1 VPDATRIA
9 THVSPSAQRSDTF
22 TIGMIVPMQGPA
34 GIFGPSCEA
43 VAATAVA
50 QLNERGLRGQQVDIE
65 LIDGGAT
72 SERVAADVRRLL
84 DAGRID
90 AVTGW
95 HISAVRHSVAPVTL
109 GRIPYVYT
117 SLYEGG
123 EQRPGVVCTGETP
136 LQQVAPA
143 LRWLR
148 DQLGVRRWYIVGDDY
163 VWPRLSSKATVEFAR
178 ALDLRLSGSTYV
190 PLGSPSGF
198 ATVVRDIAGTDAQG
212 VLMYLVGQDAV
223 RFNRAMASAGL
234 DERLVR
240 YSPLMEENMLIA
252 SGANATRNLFVS
264 AAYFRSL
271 ATRGA
276 LDLNAA
282 YVRANGPDAPPLN
295 NAAES
300 CYEGVM
306 TLAALV
312 KSADSTDV
320 RTIVAHADG
329 VGFDG
334 PRGPTS
340 WEGGL
345 MRQHVY
351 LATADGFDFDVL
363 TRL

>member
-1 VPDATRIA
+1 MPDVTRIA
-9 THVSPSAQRSDTF
+9 SRVPRSTPRSDTF

-43 VAATAVA
+43 VATTAITE
-50 QLNERGLRGQQVDIE
+50 LNARGLLGRQVDIE
-65 LIDGGAT
+65 LIDGGAAPDQ
-72 SERVAADVRRLL
+72 VANDVRRLL
-84 DAGRID
+84 DTGSID

-109 GRIPYVYT
+109 DRIPYVYT

-148 DQLGVRRWYIVGDDY
+148 DHLGVRRWYIVGDDY
-163 VWPRLSSKATVEFAR
+163 VWPRMSSKATVTFAHT
-178 ALDLRLSGSTYV
+178 LGLRLSGATYV
-190 PLGSPSGF
+190 PLGSPAGF
-198 ATVVRDIAGTDAQG
+198 GQVVRDIASTDAEG

-223 RFNRAMASAGL
+223 RFNRDVAAAGL
-234 DERLVR
+234 DDRFVR
-240 YSPLMEENMLIA
+240 YSPLMEENMLLA
-252 SGANATRNLFVS
+252 SGAGGTRNLYVS

-276 LDLNAA
+276 VDFNSA
-282 YVRANGPDAPPLN
+282 YVQTNGTDPPPLN

-312 KSADSTDV
+312 ESADSTNV
-320 RTIVAHADG
+320 RSIVANADG

-345 MRQHVY
+345 MQQHVY
-351 LATADGFDFDVL
+351 LATADGFDFEVL